1 MFITIKDVAK
11 AAGCS
16 TENVN
21 YHLKKGHIPFL
32 KAEHGH
38 ILIRQDLLPMIRNI
52 VKKGQKQNSR

>member
-1 MFITIKDVAK
+1 MYTTIKEIAK

-21 YHLKKGHIPFL
+21 YHLKHGHIPFI

-38 ILIRQDLLPMIRNI
+38 ILIRADLMPMIKNL
-52 VKKGQKQNSR
+52 VQKGQKQNLR